1 LEKYQL
7 YTAWCC
13 IWQCV
18 YFDLLQMELLD
29 GVRGKVLS
37 RVSYHEWASDEYTS
51 LDWVELVFSDGSQIC
66 LHLGC
71 GEPSVEVLGCFDP
84 EKERAEMFE
93 MFGEKCVTVNSSD
106 RSGTRKWRRCISAE
120 LTGYRTEE
128 TGAGLVSSVTLFFGR
143 RPVRIS
149 VGADS
154 LEVGFPVE

>member
-1 LEKYQL
+1 
-7 YTAWCC
+7 
-13 IWQCV
+13 
-18 YFDLLQMELLD
+18 MELLD

-93 MFGEKCVTVNSSD
+93 MFGENVSQSTRRIVPGRVNGGVAYP
-106 RSGTRKWRRCISAE
+106 RS
-120 LTGYRTEE
+120 
-128 TGAGLVSSVTLFFGR
+128 
-143 RPVRIS
+143 
-149 VGADS
+149 
-154 LEVGFPVE
+154 